1 MARSTITKSTKVV
14 VCENIRKG
22 NYKMDFLK
30 KTKEIDKTIN
40 GLLEEKNNNF
50 STADDYDYLL
60 KVCKILEKN
69 AMKIRKFINKQVCKS
84 SKESIQKHIG
94 MFEIY
99 ESLSEYSVEEIG
111 QIIQIKLPPLLHKKV
126 FQEVKHSKSFCEDYY
141 TFNLID
147 ANLQAV
153 LRRFVQENQIKPYD
167 EKCLL
172 YIKNIVD
179 KTTPKA
185 FIPDTDNHE
194 YQVLINTIASVFLDD
209 DSPDFVAHLHDTEV
223 GDTDETVVYIIPYRK
238 IKDVISETIAL
249 EKRKNFR
256 LVA

>member
-60 KVCKILEKN
+60 KICKILEKN

-84 SKESIQKHIG
+84 SRESIQKHIG

-99 ESLSEYSVEEIG
+99 ESLS
-111 QIIQIKLPPLLHKKV
+111 
-126 FQEVKHSKSFCEDYY
+126 
-141 TFNLID
+141 
-147 ANLQAV
+147 
-153 LRRFVQENQIKPYD
+153 
-167 EKCLL
+167 
-172 YIKNIVD
+172 
-179 KTTPKA
+179 
-185 FIPDTDNHE
+185 
-194 YQVLINTIASVFLDD
+194 
-209 DSPDFVAHLHDTEV
+209 
-223 GDTDETVVYIIPYRK
+223 
-238 IKDVISETIAL
+238 
-249 EKRKNFR
+249 
-256 LVA
+256 